1 MASGNVKI
9 GQCPNHIN
17 FAAIHNQPDFLESEL
32 FFDHQS
38 LVLAKAASAFGEPK
52 RFAASVQVALGQLP
66 TLLHIHN
73 PGGAG
78 HGPGRRMQ
86 TYWAEE
92 LSAFEDKKQSFRLFV
107 KGGHLV

>member
-1 MASGNVKI
+1 MKI
-9 GQCPNHIN
+9 GQCLNHIN
-17 FAAIHNQPDFLESEL
+17 FATIHNQQDILEAEL

-38 LVLAKAASAFGEPK
+38 LVLLKAATAFGEPK
-52 RFAASVQVALGQLP
+52 PFAASLQVALGQLP
-66 TLLHIHN
+66 TLLHIHH
-73 PGGAG
+73 PGDAG

-92 LSAFEDKKQSFRLFV
+92 LSAFEDKKLSFRLFG